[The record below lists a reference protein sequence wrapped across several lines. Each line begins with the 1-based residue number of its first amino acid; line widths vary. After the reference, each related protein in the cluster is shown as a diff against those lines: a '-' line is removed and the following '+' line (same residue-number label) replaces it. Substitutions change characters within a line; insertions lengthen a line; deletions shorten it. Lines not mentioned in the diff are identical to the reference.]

1 VITQA
6 LGQASRRSYPIALV
20 RLAKLIHRWKIDVV
34 HTHLFGPSL
43 VGLIAGKG
51 LRKKT
56 VMTRHHSDAVFR
68 IKNKAKHRAYLA
80 LEHLSNRLA
89 DHIIAPSKMVEEFLR
104 AREGVSAAK
113 ISLIPYGQDFR
124 RFESVSPSRV
134 EEIASELNMRRKLAI
149 VCVCRMFREKGHRY
163 LFEALSKL
171 KSEGRAFHL
180 FLAGVGHDREQIEE
194 QCRSAGLAENTLFL
208 GWRDDVLAIV
218 AAADIFVHP
227 SLHEALPSAVIE
239 AMLLE
244 RPVVATDVSGVR
256 DIVDQYGKIVP
267 PADAE
272 SLANALRWTMDNLE
286 IAREASRIGRRRILE
301 EMDAAKVAKA
311 YASAYENLFADS
323 RVPKSSS
330 AAM

>member
-1 VITQA
+1 
-6 LGQASRRSYPIALV
+6 
-20 RLAKLIHRWKIDVV
+20 
-34 HTHLFGPSL
+34 
-43 VGLIAGKG
+43 
-51 LRKKT
+51 
-56 VMTRHHSDAVFR
+56 
-68 IKNKAKHRAYLA
+68 
-80 LEHLSNRLA
+80 
-89 DHIIAPSKMVEEFLR
+89 
-104 AREGVSAAK
+104 
-113 ISLIPYGQDFR
+113 
-124 RFESVSPSRV
+124 
-134 EEIASELNMRRKLAI
+134 
-149 VCVCRMFREKGHRY
+149 
-163 LFEALSKL
+163 
-171 KSEGRAFHL
+171 
-180 FLAGVGHDREQIEE
+180 
-194 QCRSAGLAENTLFL
+194 
-208 GWRDDVLAIV
+208 
-218 AAADIFVHP
+218 VHP

-311 YASAYENLFADS
+311 YASIYENLFADS